1 MPWPLGAWNAHGNGV
16 TGTNGLFAEWQP
28 LHLSMLLCNF
38 GLHMEDTL
46 LFTHL
51 LMYDRET
58 GIGEFSLEE
67 PELLDSGLL
76 ESMEDASSC
85 AFDCISANAR
95 LVHQHHQTY

>member
-1 MPWPLGAWNAHGNGV
+1 MATGGLNAHKRCYWDERIV
-16 TGTNGLFAEWQP
+16 CRVAASAFVDATLQFWAAY
-28 LHLSMLLCNF
+28 
-38 GLHMEDTL
+38 EDTL

-67 PELLDSGLL
+67 PELLDFGLL

-95 LVHQHHQTY
+95 LVHQHHQTH